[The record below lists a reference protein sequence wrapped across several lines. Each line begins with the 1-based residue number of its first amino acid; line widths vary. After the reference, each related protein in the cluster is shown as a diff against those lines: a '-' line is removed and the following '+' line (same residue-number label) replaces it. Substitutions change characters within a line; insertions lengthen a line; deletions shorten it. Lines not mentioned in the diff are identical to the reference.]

1 MTRRIGRSAA
11 SRIFLRLA
19 GAAFVLALAT
29 AGLLVLEAQRTARA
43 EAERVTQAVSATLAD
58 LEEVSTALAH
68 SEDVAASQ
76 ALQPMATA
84 VMSDAGVDFVTIMD
98 ADGIRVTHRDLA
110 QIGKRYIGTI
120 PNTPTA
126 LTEEF
131 SGTLGPSLRTIVPVE
146 AGGRLVGW
154 VSVGVTIRTVT
165 AQVVPRLLVV
175 AAVGLVLVGAGLA
188 GAVLARY
195 ATRLVAGDLPAG
207 AIRDTL
213 ASAESM
219 RTLGEALRA
228 QTHEHGN
235 RMHAAVALIELGRTD
250 DAIGI
255 LTDSARQSQALVDQ
269 VAARTEGDPTVGALL
284 GKASQA
290 MERGIDWSTDIA
302 PDAPRSL
309 LSPIDA
315 VALVG
320 NLIDNALDA
329 AASGPAPRWVRVH
342 MSRTAEDELL
352 LTVSDSGD
360 GPDEEVRARMFE
372 RGFSTKPAG
381 SDGRRRAG
389 AGACRHR
396 RDRRDDHRR
405 DLLDDVPRRPA
416 DGAVMIG
423 VLLVDDEALTLELH
437 RSYIERVD
445 GFEVVAECA
454 GARAAV
460 SAILDASDR
469 ERIDLVLWT

>member
-11 SRIFLRLA
+11 SRIFLWLA
-19 GAAFVLALAT
+19 GAALVLALAT

-58 LEEVSTALAH
+58 LEEVSTALAQGD
-68 SEDVAASQ
+68 DVTASQ

-98 ADGIRVTHRDLA
+98 ADGIRVTHRDPA

-131 SGTLGPSLRTIVPVE
+131 SGTLGPSLRTIMPVE
-146 AGGRLVGW
+146 ADGRLVGW

-188 GAVLARY
+188 GAVLARR

-269 VAARTEGDPTVGALL
+269 VAARTEGDPTVGALLL

-381 SDGRRRAG
+381 SDGRGVGLALVRAVI
-389 AGACRHR
+389 
-396 RDRRDDHRR
+396 DE
-405 DLLDDVPRRPA
+405 
-416 DGAVMIG
+416 IG
-423 VLLVDDEALTLELH
+423 GTVTVEISPTTFRVVLPTV
-437 RSYIERVD
+437 RS
-445 GFEVVAECA
+445 
-454 GARAAV
+454 
-460 SAILDASDR
+460 
-469 ERIDLVLWT
+469 

>member
-11 SRIFLRLA
+11 SRIFLWLA
-19 GAAFVLALAT
+19 GAALVLALAT

-43 EAERVTQAVSATLAD
+43 EAERVTQAVAATLAD
-58 LEEVSTALAH
+58 LREVSTALAQ
-68 SEDVAASQ
+68 SDDAAASRT
-76 ALQPMATA
+76 LQPVATA
-84 VMSDAGVDFVTIMD
+84 VMSGAGVDFVTIMD
-98 ADGIRVTHRDLA
+98 ADGIRVTHRDPA
-110 QIGKRYIGTI
+110 QIGKHYIGTI
-120 PNTPTA
+120 PASPA
-126 LTEEF
+126 PLTEEF

-146 AGGRLVGW
+146 VDGRLVGW

-188 GAVLARY
+188 GAVLARR

-269 VAARTEGDPTVGALL
+269 VAARADGDPTVGALLL

-290 MERGIDWSTDIA
+290 MERGIEWSTDIA
-302 PDAPRSL
+302 ADAPRSL

-329 AASGPAPRWVRVH
+329 AASGPTPRWVRVH
-342 MSRTAEDELL
+342 MSRTVEDELL
-352 LTVSDSGD
+352 VTVSDSGD

-381 SDGRRRAG
+381 SDGRGVGLALVRAVIEEIG
-389 AGACRHR
+389 GTIAV
-396 RDRRDDHRR
+396 
-405 DLLDDVPRRPA
+405 DLSPTTFRV
-416 DGAVMIG
+416 
-423 VLLVDDEALTLELH
+423 VLPTV
-437 RSYIERVD
+437 RS
-445 GFEVVAECA
+445 
-454 GARAAV
+454 
-460 SAILDASDR
+460 
-469 ERIDLVLWT
+469 

>member
-11 SRIFLRLA
+11 SRIFLWLA
-19 GAAFVLALAT
+19 GAALVLALAT

-68 SEDVAASQ
+68 GDDVAASQ

-98 ADGIRVTHRDLA
+98 ADGIRVTHRDPA

-131 SGTLGPSLRTIVPVE
+131 SGTLGPSLRTIMPVD

-188 GAVLARY
+188 GAVLARR

-269 VAARTEGDPTVGALL
+269 VAARTEGDPTVGALLL

-372 RGFSTKPAG
+372 RGFSTKPTG
-381 SDGRRRAG
+381 SDGRGVGLALVRAVI
-389 AGACRHR
+389 
-396 RDRRDDHRR
+396 DE
-405 DLLDDVPRRPA
+405 
-416 DGAVMIG
+416 IG
-423 VLLVDDEALTLELH
+423 GTITVEISPTTFRVVLPTV
-437 RSYIERVD
+437 RS
-445 GFEVVAECA
+445 
-454 GARAAV
+454 
-460 SAILDASDR
+460 
-469 ERIDLVLWT
+469 

>member
-11 SRIFLRLA
+11 SRIFLWLA
-19 GAAFVLALAT
+19 GAALVLALAT

-68 SEDVAASQ
+68 GDDVAASQ

-98 ADGIRVTHRDLA
+98 ADGIRVTHRDPA

-131 SGTLGPSLRTIVPVE
+131 SGTLGPSLRTIMPVD

-188 GAVLARY
+188 GAVLARR

-219 RTLGEALRA
+219 RTLGDALRA

-269 VAARTEGDPTVGALL
+269 VAARTEGDPTVGALLL

-372 RGFSTKPAG
+372 RGFSTKPTG
-381 SDGRRRAG
+381 SDGRGVGLALVRAVI
-389 AGACRHR
+389 
-396 RDRRDDHRR
+396 DE
-405 DLLDDVPRRPA
+405 
-416 DGAVMIG
+416 IG
-423 VLLVDDEALTLELH
+423 GTITVEISPTTFRVVLPTV
-437 RSYIERVD
+437 RS
-445 GFEVVAECA
+445 
-454 GARAAV
+454 
-460 SAILDASDR
+460 
-469 ERIDLVLWT
+469 

>member
-11 SRIFLRLA
+11 SRIFLWLA
-19 GAAFVLALAT
+19 GAALVLALAT

-68 SEDVAASQ
+68 GDDVAASQ

-98 ADGIRVTHRDLA
+98 ADGIRVTHRDPA

-131 SGTLGPSLRTIVPVE
+131 SGTLGPSLRTIMPVD

-188 GAVLARY
+188 GAVLARR

-269 VAARTEGDPTVGALL
+269 VAARTEGDPTVGALLL

-372 RGFSTKPAG
+372 RGFSTKPTG
-381 SDGRRRAG
+381 SDGRGVGLALVRAVIDEIG
-389 AGACRHR
+389 GTITVEISPTTFRVV
-396 RDRRDDHRR
+396 
-405 DLLDDVPRRPA
+405 LPA
-416 DGAVMIG
+416 V
-423 VLLVDDEALTLELH
+423 
-437 RSYIERVD
+437 RS
-445 GFEVVAECA
+445 
-454 GARAAV
+454 
-460 SAILDASDR
+460 
-469 ERIDLVLWT
+469 

>member
-11 SRIFLRLA
+11 SRIFLWLA
-19 GAAFVLALAT
+19 GAALVLALAT

-68 SEDVAASQ
+68 GDEVAASQ

-98 ADGIRVTHRDLA
+98 ADGIRVTHRDPA

-131 SGTLGPSLRTIVPVE
+131 SGTLGPSLRTIMPVE

-188 GAVLARY
+188 GAVLARR

-269 VAARTEGDPTVGALL
+269 VAARTEGDPTVGALLL

-381 SDGRRRAG
+381 SDGRGVGLALVRAVI
-389 AGACRHR
+389 
-396 RDRRDDHRR
+396 DE
-405 DLLDDVPRRPA
+405 
-416 DGAVMIG
+416 IG
-423 VLLVDDEALTLELH
+423 GTVTVEIAPTTFRVVLPTV
-437 RSYIERVD
+437 RS
-445 GFEVVAECA
+445 
-454 GARAAV
+454 
-460 SAILDASDR
+460 
-469 ERIDLVLWT
+469 

>member
-11 SRIFLRLA
+11 SRIFLWLA
-19 GAAFVLALAT
+19 GAALVLALAT

-68 SEDVAASQ
+68 GDEVAASQ

-98 ADGIRVTHRDLA
+98 ADGIRVTHRDPA

-131 SGTLGPSLRTIVPVE
+131 SGTLGPSLRTIMPVE

-188 GAVLARY
+188 GAVLARR

-284 GKASQA
+284 LGKASQA

-320 NLIDNALDA
+320 NLIDNAVDA

-381 SDGRRRAG
+381 SDGRGVGLALVRAVI
-389 AGACRHR
+389 
-396 RDRRDDHRR
+396 DE
-405 DLLDDVPRRPA
+405 
-416 DGAVMIG
+416 IG
-423 VLLVDDEALTLELH
+423 GTVTVEIAPTTFRVVLPTV
-437 RSYIERVD
+437 RS
-445 GFEVVAECA
+445 
-454 GARAAV
+454 
-460 SAILDASDR
+460 
-469 ERIDLVLWT
+469 